1 MDIFTTVLLPALTG
15 VVIGVVSGMFGIGG
29 GTVMVPIFRL
39 VFGMTAIASTA
50 TSLFA
55 IIPTSISGATTHLR
69 NKTCVLQLGL
79 TAGLGGACTSAFGVW
94 LATISPSWLVMLA
107 AAIIIG
113 VSAANMLRKAYAMKP
128 VAKTEP
134 ASLVSAESASDAAS
148 ASPAEQSSDQSSDQP
163 AAEDSTQSSASSSV
177 AHSET
182 YGFSLTPKN
191 IAIGA
196 LIGMA
201 AGVASGYVG
210 VGGGFLMVP
219 LMVSVFGLPMKRA
232 SGTSLIAVMILA
244 VPGVIEQG
252 ILGNINY
259 LAGLILAA
267 GSIPGAIL
275 GANLIRYVPER
286 ALRAAFGVF
295 LIFAAILLVLN
306 ETAVFL

>member
-1 MDIFTTVLLPALTG
+1 MDMFTMVLLPALTG
-15 VVIGVVSGMFGIGG
+15 VGIGVVSGMFGIGG

-79 TAGLGGACTSAFGVW
+79 TAGLGGACTSALGVW

-113 VSAANMLRKAYAMKP
+113 VSATNMLRKAYAMKP
-128 VAKTEP
+128 AAKAEP
-134 ASLVSAESASDAAS
+134 VSDEASAAEASETAEPSASNSAAR
-148 ASPAEQSSDQSSDQP
+148 P
-163 AAEDSTQSSASSSV
+163 
-177 AHSET
+177 ET
-182 YGFSLTPKN
+182 HGFSLTPKN
-191 IAIGA
+191 ITIGA

-219 LMVSVFGLPMKRA
+219 LMVSIFGLPMKKA

-286 ALRAAFGVF
+286 VLRAAFGIF

-306 ETAVFL
+306 ETAMLS